1 MAQTPKQLAN
11 LRPPWKKGERG
22 NPHYAGRAKG
32 SRNKINQAYID
43 AFCREFEKYGEAV
56 FAHVREKMPHVWL
69 KLAAELQP
77 KQLKVEHGLAEM
89 TEEQIERRLAEL
101 RAAIASEV
109 GPVARGAGA
118 DGGAPP
124 TDTRH

>member
-1 MAQTPKQLAN
+1 
-11 LRPPWKKGERG
+11 
-22 NPHYAGRAKG
+22 
-32 SRNKINQAYID
+32 
-43 AFCREFEKYGEAV
+43 
-56 FAHVREKMPHVWL
+56 VREKMPHVWL

-77 KQLKVEHGLAEM
+77 KQVKVEHGLAEM